1 MSDLR
6 TIRTYKLLKGA
17 LLELLSKNSFDSIK
31 VNDICDLAMVHRTT
45 FYSHFS
51 DKYELLDYVIH
62 DIEKEILSDFSTSQ
76 FNSTKEFYSNLIMS
90 LLNYI
95 GSNKVFYRNMMK
107 NNYSAGII
115 TIFHNSA
122 ITHISEIIEKEQKNN
137 LQVDVPITVMSE
149 FYSGAVTATLMW
161 WLNSNTDISEE
172 QLCNYIISLIFDK
185 HDWFF
190 VFLYAIISI
199 YLLERVDNNYV

>member
-17 LLELLSKNSFDSIK
+17 LLELLSKNSFDSIR

>member
-17 LLELLSKNSFDSIK
+17 LLELLSKNSFDSIR

-172 QLCNYIISLIFDK
+172 QLCNYII
-185 HDWFF
+185 
-190 VFLYAIISI
+190 
-199 YLLERVDNNYV
+199 